1 MSSITGTL
9 YGIGVG
15 PGDPE
20 LIPLK
25 SVRILQEVDV
35 IFTAASS
42 KNEYSLAVTIAQPH
56 LPETTDIKTLPF
68 PMTKDPGI
76 TQQAWEENTGAI
88 IAELEAGRD
97 VAFLTLGDP
106 LTYSTYGY
114 ILRNIQ
120 KLAPHLTAITI
131 PGITS
136 FQAAAA
142 RLNRPLVEG
151 EESLLL
157 TSGAFGGHQLRR
169 LTEKLENVIFLKAY
183 RNVRDITAALEEADM
198 LENSVAISKCSRE
211 DEKIVENVMD
221 LCDQK
226 PDYWTLILAKHKKKP
241 GNEL

>member
-1 MSSITGTL
+1 MSAPTGTL

-15 PGDPE
+15 PGDSE

-25 SVRILQEVDV
+25 SVRILQQVDV

-42 KNEYSLAVTIAQPH
+42 KNEYSLAVTIARPH
-56 LPETTDIKTLPF
+56 LPATTEIKSLPF
-68 PMTKDPGI
+68 PMTKDPDI
-76 TQQAWEENTGAI
+76 TGQAWEDNTRAI
-88 IAELEAGRD
+88 MTELEAGRD

-120 KLAPHLTAITI
+120 VLAPQLNVITI

-142 RLNRPLVEG
+142 CLNRPLVEG

-157 TSGAFGGHQLRR
+157 TSGAFGGDALRR
-169 LTEKLENVIFLKAY
+169 LTETVENIVFLKAY
-183 RNVRDITAALEEADM
+183 RNVEDITAALKETGM
-198 LENSVAISKCSRE
+198 LQSSIAISRCSRDDEEIIE
-211 DEKIVENVMD
+211 DVME
-221 LCDQK
+221 LRERK
-226 PDYWTLILAKHKKKP
+226 PDYWTLIMAKSKQ
-241 GNEL
+241 